1 MLLKQNK
8 NNQEGNNYSWKQARE
23 SEKQK
28 LATAATTTATA
39 TATAAGEK
47 EEETDC
53 SWRSK
58 DKKRKMTRW
67 VFSVYRLQRNK
78 DVLELKNPP
87 HQKGRVPSLSREK
100 ERTTLD
106 EARSDSR
113 VVSDKYRLQSLVDTR
128 KGLGMKECFCL
139 HDDEE
144 QEQEQE

>member
-1 MLLKQNK
+1 VLFKQNK
-8 NNQEGNNYSWKQARE
+8 NTEEGNKYSWKQARE

-28 LATAATTTATA
+28 LATAA

-78 DVLELKNPP
+78 DALE
-87 HQKGRVPSLSREK
+87 SRQP
-100 ERTTLD
+100 TTPK
-106 EARSDSR
+106 R
-113 VVSDKYRLQSLVDTR
+113 QSS
-128 KGLGMKECFCL
+128 
-139 HDDEE
+139 
-144 QEQEQE
+144 

>member
-8 NNQEGNNYSWKQARE
+8 NTQEGNNYSWKQARE

-28 LATAATTTATA
+28 LATAAAATA
-39 TATAAGEK
+39 TPAAGEK

-78 DVLELKNPP
+78 DALESKNPT
-87 HQKGRVPSLSREK
+87 HQKDRVPSLSLERKRE
-100 ERTTLD
+100 
-106 EARSDSR
+106 
-113 VVSDKYRLQSLVDTR
+113 Q
-128 KGLGMKECFCL
+128 
-139 HDDEE
+139 H
-144 QEQEQE
+144 